1 MKTDYPLFKVYY
13 GNKKKNIPT
22 TSMFLGTFDGLM
34 AATEAA
40 WDDLGT
46 VFGGF
51 TWHEWG
57 VYEAPLLKYDVNFVY
72 EIEPRYDW
80 SDWD

>member
-1 MKTDYPLFKVYY
+1 MKTDYLLFKVYR
-13 GNKKKNIPT
+13 GSKKKNIPT
-22 TSMFLGTFDGLM
+22 RSMFLGTFDGLM

-40 WDDLGT
+40 WDDLGS

-51 TWHEWG
+51 IWHEWD
-57 VYEAPLLKYDVNFVY
+57 VYEAPLFKYDVNFVY

-80 SDWD
+80 SELD